1 MKLSGIIIAGGKSS
15 RMGTDKTRMLF
26 NDKTLLEHA
35 IDLLKDFTD
44 EIIVSINREINMD
57 IHTIK
62 DEIPGIGPIGGLY
75 TTLKNIRNQAAIV
88 IPVDTPLLSVD
99 LIKYLIE
106 NYSEHYQA
114 CIFEVN
120 GKTEAL
126 IGIYHQNIL
135 PEIEE
140 QIRKKDYKL
149 QNLLQKSVARKIN
162 ADIFAANF
170 ININTKEN
178 LEKVLN
184 LIIKV

>member
-15 RMGTDKTRMLF
+15 RMGADKTRMQF
-26 NDKTLLEHA
+26 NDKTFLEHA
-35 IDLLKDFTD
+35 VDLLKDFTD
-44 EIIVSINREINMD
+44 EIIISINRETD
-57 IHTIK
+57 LGIHTVK
-62 DEIPGIGPIGGLY
+62 DEIPDIGPLGGLY
-75 TTLKNIRNQAAIV
+75 TALKNIQNNAAIV
-88 IPVDTPLLSVD
+88 IPVDTPLLSKDV
-99 LIKYLIE
+99 LKYLIE

-126 IGIYHQNIL
+126 VGIYHQNIL

-162 ADIFAANF
+162 ADIFAADF
-170 ININTKEN
+170 VNINTKEN
-178 LEKVLN
+178 LEKILN